1 MAAAEERKMRVMVNK
16 VGGNA
21 GSTSVN
27 YRVSLPNTWVQEL
40 GISKDDREV
49 TMRFDGKEI
58 VITKRSG
65 NDGQRTEV

>member
-1 MAAAEERKMRVMVNK
+1 MTSAEERKMRVMVNK

-21 GSTSVN
+21 GSSSVN
-27 YRVSLPNTWVQEL
+27 YRVSLPNAWVQEL
-40 GISKDDREV
+40 GISKDEREV

-65 NDGQRTEV
+65 NDEGDY